1 MDCDEMKVIRIGTRG
16 SRLALAQAG
25 WVKRMLQERNPYLKV
40 EMVIIKTSGD
50 RFLTVPI
57 GAIGGKGI
65 FVKEIEEALVQKK
78 IDLAVHSMKDLPTE
92 IPTGLIIAVITE
104 REDPRDGLVS
114 MDQRGLKDLPSGTR
128 VGTGSLRRQAQIL
141 HYRPDLM
148 VLPIRGNIDT
158 RLKKLARGEVEALI
172 MAVAGLKRIG
182 RGDRVTEYLPP
193 EICLSAVGQGALG
206 LESRVEGPVIQE
218 VAFLHHAPT
227 SVEVSAERAFL
238 KRLGGGC
245 QIPVGAWGCVTED
258 QIKLMGVV
266 GDADGGRLLKGEVVG
281 PLGEAEKL
289 GKELAERLLQE
300 GAGEILAAGRD
311 GSVSEARAINTV
323 SGREGPAG
331 EDKPLFGRHI
341 VITRPRLQANSFVR
355 EIEELGGEVVEFPT
369 IEILPPKSYSP
380 LDRAIQRIETYDWLV
395 FTSVN
400 GVRHFFERLH
410 HMGRTIRDLK
420 GIRIVAIG
428 PETAKGLES
437 FDLHV
442 DLVPGEYRAEAIL
455 QELKPEELNGK
466 RVLLPRVAAARDV
479 LPRTLREWG
488 AKTDVIEAYRAAL
501 PRSDAAWLHTLLLEK
516 KLDMVTFTS
525 SSTVINFARMFP
537 SEVVKELLTPVAVAC
552 IGPIT
557 QKTAEDKGIRVDVV
571 PREFT
576 VGGLTQAIV
585 DYFKNMR

>member
-1 MDCDEMKVIRIGTRG
+1 MASEFFLSDSVFWIMDCDEMKVIRIGTRG

-25 WVKRMLQERNPYLKV
+25 WVKRMLQERNPDLKV
-40 EMVIIKTSGD
+40 EMVIIRTSGD

-245 QIPVGAWGCVTED
+245 QIPVGA
-258 QIKLMGVV
+258 
-266 GDADGGRLLKGEVVG
+266 
-281 PLGEAEKL
+281 
-289 GKELAERLLQE
+289 
-300 GAGEILAAGRD
+300 
-311 GSVSEARAINTV
+311 
-323 SGREGPAG
+323 
-331 EDKPLFGRHI
+331 
-341 VITRPRLQANSFVR
+341 
-355 EIEELGGEVVEFPT
+355 
-369 IEILPPKSYSP
+369 
-380 LDRAIQRIETYDWLV
+380 
-395 FTSVN
+395 
-400 GVRHFFERLH
+400 
-410 HMGRTIRDLK
+410 
-420 GIRIVAIG
+420 
-428 PETAKGLES
+428 
-437 FDLHV
+437 
-442 DLVPGEYRAEAIL
+442 
-455 QELKPEELNGK
+455 
-466 RVLLPRVAAARDV
+466 
-479 LPRTLREWG
+479 
-488 AKTDVIEAYRAAL
+488 
-501 PRSDAAWLHTLLLEK
+501 
-516 KLDMVTFTS
+516 
-525 SSTVINFARMFP
+525 
-537 SEVVKELLTPVAVAC
+537 
-552 IGPIT
+552 
-557 QKTAEDKGIRVDVV
+557 
-571 PREFT
+571 
-576 VGGLTQAIV
+576 
-585 DYFKNMR
+585 